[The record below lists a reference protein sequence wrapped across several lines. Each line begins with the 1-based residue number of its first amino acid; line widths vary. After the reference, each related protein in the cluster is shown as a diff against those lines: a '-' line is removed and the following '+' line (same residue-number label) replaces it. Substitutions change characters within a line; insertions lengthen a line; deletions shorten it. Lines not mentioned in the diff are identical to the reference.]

1 MKILLMC
8 VFCTLV
14 QGRIMNLNFKNDDRS
29 YIQLS
34 SFGYLKE
41 GYLTMKMKNFKTKD
55 VDILQNIGFTLDKAS
70 SEGRSSFVEHQENV
84 EGCVLRFD
92 EDHHKAIRDDT
103 MRAIMRIENK
113 NKTLGTYQLAV
124 YTMGLSNLT
133 FFNTS
138 SIKEVERQ
146 LQNQNKNGE
155 APTSPTEQAV
165 EKAEPSKS
173 DENVNLE
180 DSKVE
185 NSEEEIEDVTNASE
199 AGEQPQP
206 TGDEKDGKPEA
217 ISNKSSQRKK
227 RATPIEGPHPDL
239 LMHIPVSV
247 IHNKQKGEI
256 EFSMEFSTLI
266 QTDEQEGLYELYFHN
281 CRLQEGS
288 TKKAIQVSGE
298 INITESN
305 KGNLLSAGDMCLPM
319 LYMIISSLFFF
330 MAFQWVSVLCV
341 SKGKVFVIHYMMAV
355 LVVIKGL
362 SLAFHSVD
370 LYFISKDGTPETWAI
385 IFYVVHL
392 LKGVLLFI
400 ILLLIGTGWAFIKYV
415 LSDREKKLFM
425 IIIPLQVFANI
436 AYIVIQD
443 TSESSKSYYTWK
455 NVMIMVDILCC
466 VAILAP
472 VVWSVRHLQEASR
485 TDGKAAI
492 NLVKLKLFQRFYM
505 MIICYLYFTRLIVYL
520 LEITLPFRL
529 IWINV
534 LFSELGS
541 LVFFFLTGYQFR
553 PGCDNPYLSVPQ
565 EDYHDVESMPL
576 TESGVTQTVSKRNEL
591 LNEEDFDNEDDLL
604 LPEWRKNN
612 YSSEKV

>member
-1 MKILLMC
+1 MTNKLGILLIC
-8 VFCTLV
+8 LLCTLV
-14 QGRIMNLNFKNDDRS
+14 QGRIMNLKFKNDDRS

-34 SFGYLKE
+34 SFGYLQE
-41 GYLTMKMKNFKTKD
+41 GYLTMKMISIRTKD
-55 VDILQNIGFTLDKAS
+55 EAIVPNIGFTLDKAS

-84 EGCVLRFD
+84 EGCVLKFD

-103 MRAIMRIENK
+103 MRAIMRIEHK
-113 NKTLGTYQLAV
+113 NATQGTYQLAV
-124 YTMGLSNLT
+124 YTIGLSNLT

-138 SIKEVERQ
+138 NIKEVERQ
-146 LQNQNKNGE
+146 LQNKNNEKEEVSAPE
-155 APTSPTEQAV
+155 ATVENPEQDNEDEKSTENIKQPEEASM
-165 EKAEPSKS
+165 EKSVPGPESQEAEKS
-173 DENVNLE
+173 VVAPP
-180 DSKVE
+180 DSKK
-185 NSEEEIEDVTNASE
+185 SSRKRRA
-199 AGEQPQP
+199 APKKGPQP
-206 TGDEKDGKPEA
+206 T
-217 ISNKSSQRKK
+217 
-227 RATPIEGPHPDL
+227 L
-239 LMHIPVSV
+239 LMHIPVSRRPV
-247 IHNKQKGEI
+247 SNGEVV
-256 EFSMEFSTLI
+256 FTMEFSTLI
-266 QTDEQEGLYELYFHN
+266 QTEQQEGLYELYFHN
-281 CRLQEGS
+281 CRFQGGS
-288 TKKAIQVSGE
+288 TKKALQVTGE

-305 KGNLLSAGDMCLPM
+305 KGNFLSAGDMCLPM

-341 SKGKVFVIHYMMAV
+341 SKGKVFVIHHMMAV

-362 SLAFHSVD
+362 SLAFHSID

-415 LSDREKKLFM
+415 LSNREKKLFM

-455 NVMIMVDILCC
+455 NIMIMVDILCC

-485 TDGKAAI
+485 TDGKAAV

-565 EDYHDVESMPL
+565 EDYQDVESMPL
-576 TESGVTQTVSKRNEL
+576 TESGVTETVSKRNDL
-591 LNEEDFDNEDDLL
+591 LTTEEDFDNEDDLL

-612 YSSEKV
+612 YSQDKV